1 MSNMLEESIQRVFK
15 GEKPE
20 LNEEKL
26 SSSSFSRMNGLVNQ
40 VDLKT
45 LLKSAKK
52 IGEDLVDVEGFE
64 PDEVAEFLKM
74 HIAKKI

>member
-1 MSNMLEESIQRVFK
+1 
-15 GEKPE
+15 
-20 LNEEKL
+20 
-26 SSSSFSRMNGLVNQ
+26 MNGLVNQ